1 MLLDISWL
9 KILLKH
15 IQRKKNK
22 MSETY
27 IYGYSRTPIGCFN
40 GGLKSV
46 SAPKLG
52 ASVIKSVLTKSGFDT
67 NQVDEVIMGNVLS
80 AGIGQAP
87 ARQASIYAGLPY
99 ATKCMTINK
108 VCGSGLK
115 AIMLAD
121 QSIKQGDA
129 NIAIAGGMENM
140 SLAPHYLLNSREGL
154 NFGDSKLKDAI
165 LHDGLWDPY
174 NKMPMGGCAEILNEE
189 ESISRE
195 DQDAFA
201 IESYERSNQAIKKR
215 YFKNEIIPIE
225 VRTKKNTI
233 LIDTDEEP
241 LKFNKEKILK
251 LRPVF
256 KQEGSITAA
265 NASSINDGAAAVLV
279 ASDSITNSKKPHAK
293 IIAHTSFAMD
303 PVYFTKAPIFAI
315 EKVLEKADM
324 SINDIDLFEINE
336 AFSCVSLAAMRKL
349 KISKD
354 KINIYGGAVSLGH
367 PIGAS
372 GARILVTLL
381 NALENTKQKYGI
393 ACLCIGGGEASAMI
407 VERINS

>member
-1 MLLDISWL
+1 
-9 KILLKH
+9 
-15 IQRKKNK
+15 

-40 GGLKSV
+40 GVLKTV
-46 SAPKLG
+46 PAPHLG
-52 ASVIKSVLTKSGFDT
+52 ATVIKSVLEKSKFEK
-67 NQVDEVIMGNVLS
+67 NQIDEIIMGNVLS
-80 AGIGQAP
+80 AGVGQAP

-99 ATKCMTINK
+99 STRCMTVNK

-121 QSIKQGDA
+121 QSIQQGDA
-129 NIAIAGGMENM
+129 NIIIAGGMENM
-140 SLAPHYLLNSREGL
+140 SLAPHYLSNSRGGL
-154 NFGDSKLKDAI
+154 NFGDSKLKDSI
-165 LHDGLWDPY
+165 LNDGLWDPY
-174 NKMPMGGCAEILNEE
+174 NKMPMGECAEILNEE

-201 IESYERSNQAIKKR
+201 IQSYERSKLAIKNGD
-215 YFKNEIIPIE
+215 FKSEIIPVE
-225 VRTKKNTI
+225 VRIKRNTV

-241 LKFNKEKILK
+241 LRFNKNKILK

-256 KQEGSITAA
+256 KQDCSITSA

-279 ASDSITNSKKPHAK
+279 ASSFVDSKVKPSAK

-315 EKVLEKADM
+315 KKVLKKANL

-336 AFSCVSLAAMRKL
+336 AFSCVPLAAIRKL
-349 KISKD
+349 NISED

-381 NALENTKQKYGI
+381 NALEKTKQKYGV

-407 VERINS
+407 VERIKS